1 MVFALFICL
10 TFFVGAVA
18 LAYRHNKEDSQRINE
33 AETEPAPQTHT
44 QESTEK
50 YVTHLQPCISLDEY
64 VILDVET
71 TGLDAYRDKI
81 IQISAIK
88 YDAQGKMIK
97 CYNTY
102 VNPGISIPAS
112 VSRIN
117 HITDD
122 LVSGAPYAEEVA
134 DDFLAFVG
142 NNVVVGY
149 NVTFDLKFLNNT
161 FDGAFSGCQYVDA
174 LSIARKR
181 FDLPNYRLQTVANF
195 AGFRSDEF
203 HNSLV
208 DCEAVAAVLRR
219 ANVDIGKWI
228 KEFGESKS
236 YSSNYTAAR
245 PVYQPVSYNENSRRG
260 YEYWEHGED
269 ARAEGDFDT
278 ALQLYDRARKEGF
291 RYPALYSS
299 YAKIYRKRKE
309 YDREIEILEEAI
321 NFCDASAGEEFF
333 ARRERVKELRASAEK
348 KAAEET
354 LRAQKREERAA
365 RKLREEEAK
374 AQRASQR
381 NSRRIRQLSDEG
393 EVLGEF
399 RTLAEAERIIGVN
412 SKSIREAAT
421 GKQKH
426 AGGFRWEYVVVE
438 QTLPEADMQSAT
450 PDGVEGAIEI

>member
-18 LAYRHNKEDSQRINE
+18 LTYRHNKENSQRSNE
-33 AETEPAPQTHT
+33 EETRSALQTHT
-44 QESTEK
+44 QESAEK
-50 YVTHLQPCISLDEY
+50 SAMHLQPRISLDEY
-64 VILDVET
+64 VVLDVET

-142 NNVVVGY
+142 NDVVVGY

-161 FDGAFSGCQYVDA
+161 FDGAFSGRQYVDA
-174 LSIARKR
+174 LSIARKC
-181 FDLPNYRLQTVANF
+181 FDLPNYKLQTVSNF

-203 HNSLV
+203 HNSLI

-219 ANVDIGKWI
+219 ANVDIGRWI
-228 KEFGESKS
+228 KEFRWEKTYSPDHVAQPTHPSISDIDAYWQGHEYWRQGETARMAEDFESAFQMYDKARDKGFR
-236 YSSNYTAAR
+236 TAAI
-245 PVYQPVSYNENSRRG
+245 
-260 YEYWEHGED
+260 YE
-269 ARAEGDFDT
+269 
-278 ALQLYDRARKEGF
+278 
-291 RYPALYSS
+291 S
-299 YAKIYRKRKE
+299 YAKIYRKRKDYE
-309 YDREIEILEEAI
+309 SEILILEEGI
-321 NFCDASAGEEFF
+321 NSCENSEGKEFLT
-333 ARRERVKELRASAEK
+333 ARRERAKELRANAEK

-354 LRAQKREERAA
+354 LRAQKREDRAA
-365 RKLREEEAK
+365 RKLQEEEAK
-374 AQRASQR
+374 AQRATQR

-399 RTLAEAERIIGVN
+399 ESLAEAERIIGVN
-412 SKSIREAAT
+412 RKSIREAAT

-426 AGGFRWEYVVVE
+426 AGGFRWEYVAVE

-450 PDGVEGAIEI
+450 PDGVADIIEI